1 MKVLVTGGCGFIGSN
16 LIDALVELGYSVI
29 NVDDL
34 SADNEKFYFSPNK
47 KQVKNYH
54 FDICDTEQLISVSK
68 GCDFIFH
75 LAAESRLGSA
85 IANPR
90 KAIDSNIKGIVSIL
104 DTAKENN
111 IKGIVFSSTSAIY
124 GLNTNFPLK
133 ETEKENCLN
142 AYSST
147 KYAAELFLRNYYEI
161 YGIKS
166 VILRYFNVYGERSP
180 KSGQYALV
188 LGIFERLL
196 SEGKPLTVTGDGSQQ
211 RDFIHVNDVVSAN
224 IKCINQFDT
233 NPNMWKAEIFNIGY
247 GETKTIREIAS
258 TLSDS
263 IVYIKKPAGEALNNL
278 SDNTKFKLSTGWK
291 PTINVLDWVKENL
304 YNINS

>member
-1 MKVLVTGGCGFIGSN
+1 MKVLVTGGCGFIGSH
-16 LIDALVELGYSVI
+16 LIDSLVDVGCTVI

-34 SADNEKFYFSPNK
+34 SADNDKFYFNEN
-47 KQVKNYH
+47 VKNYH
-54 FDICDTEQLISVSK
+54 FDVCNTKKLISISK
-68 GCDFIFH
+68 GCEFIFH
-75 LAAESRLGSA
+75 LAAESRLGSS

-90 KAIDSNIKGIVSIL
+90 KAIDSNITGVVSVL
-104 DTAKENN
+104 EAAKANK
-111 IKGIVFSSTSAIY
+111 IRGIVFSSTSAIY

-133 ETEKENCLN
+133 ETEPEGCLN
-142 AYSST
+142 AYAST

-188 LGIFERLL
+188 LGIFEKLL
-196 SEGKPLTVTGDGSQQ
+196 KDGKPLTVTGDGTQE
-211 RDFIHVNDVVSAN
+211 RDFIHVKDIAAAN
-224 IKCINQFDT
+224 IRCIDCFDS
-233 NPNMWKAEIFNIGY
+233 NPDMWKAQVFNIGY
-247 GETKTIREIAS
+247 GETKTINELAN

-278 SDNTKFKLSTGWK
+278 SDNTKFKLATGWK
-291 PTINVLDWVKENL
+291 PTINVIDWVKEKL
-304 YNINS
+304 L

>member
-1 MKVLVTGGCGFIGSN
+1 MKVLVTGGCGFIGSH
-16 LIDALVELGYSVI
+16 LIDALVDVGCTVI

-34 SADNEKFYFSPNK
+34 SADNDQFYFNEN
-47 KQVKNYH
+47 VKNYH
-54 FDICDTEQLISVSK
+54 FDICNTKKLISISK
-68 GCDFIFH
+68 GCEFIFH
-75 LAAESRLGSA
+75 LAAESRLGSS

-90 KAIDSNIKGIVSIL
+90 KAIDSNITGVVSVL
-104 DTAKENN
+104 EAAKANK
-111 IKGIVFSSTSAIY
+111 IRGIVFSSTSAIY

-133 ETEKENCLN
+133 ETEPEGCLN
-142 AYSST
+142 AYAST

-188 LGIFERLL
+188 LGIFEKLL
-196 SEGKPLTVTGDGSQQ
+196 KDGKPLTVTGDGTQE
-211 RDFIHVNDVVSAN
+211 RDFIHVKDIAAAN
-224 IKCINQFDT
+224 IRCIDCFDS
-233 NPNMWKAEIFNIGY
+233 NPDMWKAQVFNIGY
-247 GETKTIREIAS
+247 GETKTINELAN

-278 SDNTKFKLSTGWK
+278 SDNTKFKLATNWK
-291 PTINVLDWVKENL
+291 PTINVLDWIKEKL
-304 YNINS
+304 L

>member
-16 LIDALVELGYSVI
+16 LIDELVDRGYSVV
-29 NVDDL
+29 NVDNL
-34 SADNEKFYFSPNK
+34 SADNDQFYFNSSK
-47 KQVKNYH
+47 RVQNYH
-54 FDICDTEQLISVSK
+54 FDICDTKQLIDVSK
-68 GCDFIFH
+68 GCEFIFH
-75 LAAESRLGSA
+75 LAAESRLGAA
-85 IANPR
+85 IADPR
-90 KAIDSNIKGIVSIL
+90 KAISSNIEGVVSVL
-104 DTAKENN
+104 ETAKTNK
-111 IKGIVFSSTSAIY
+111 IKGIVFSSTSSIY

-188 LGIFERLL
+188 LGIFEKLL
-196 SEGKPLTVTGDGSQQ
+196 KAGKPLTVTGDGTQE
-211 RDFIHVNDVVSAN
+211 RDFIHVKDIALAN
-224 IKCINQFDT
+224 IKCIEQYDS
-233 NPNMWKAEIFNIGY
+233 NPKMWEADVFNVGY
-247 GETKTIREIAS
+247 GETKTINELANA
-258 TLSDS
+258 LSDS
-263 IVYIKKPAGEALNNL
+263 IVYIQKPPGEAFSNL
-278 SDNTKFKLSTGWK
+278 SDNTKFKSSTGWT
-291 PTINVLDWVKENL
+291 PTIKVLDWIKENL

>member
-1 MKVLVTGGCGFIGSN
+1 MKVLVTGGCGFIGSH
-16 LIDALVELGYSVI
+16 LIDALVGSGYTVV

-34 SADNEKFYFSPNK
+34 SADNDQFYFNEN
-47 KQVKNYH
+47 VKNYH
-54 FDICDTEQLISVSK
+54 FDICNTKQLISVSK
-68 GCDFIFH
+68 GCEFIFH
-75 LAAESRLGSA
+75 LAAESRLGAS

-90 KAIDSNIKGIVSIL
+90 KAIDSNIKGVVSVL
-104 DTAKENN
+104 EAAKANK
-111 IKGIVFSSTSAIY
+111 IKGIVFSSTSSIY

-133 ETEKENCLN
+133 ETEREDCLN
-142 AYSST
+142 AYAST

-188 LGIFERLL
+188 LGIFEKLL
-196 SEGKPLTVTGDGSQQ
+196 KDGKPLTVTGDGTQE
-211 RDFIHVNDVVSAN
+211 RDFIHVKDIAQAN
-224 IKCINQFDT
+224 IRCIANFDA
-233 NPNMWKAEIFNIGY
+233 NPDMWKAQVFNIGY
-247 GETKTIREIAS
+247 GQTKTINEIAN

-278 SDNTKFKLSTGWK
+278 SDNTKFKLATDWV
-291 PTINVLDWVKENL
+291 PTINVIDWIKEKL
-304 YNINS
+304 L

>member
-1 MKVLVTGGCGFIGSN
+1 MKVLVTGGCGFIGSH
-16 LIDALVELGYSVI
+16 LIDALVDVGCTVI

-34 SADNEKFYFSPNK
+34 SADNDQFYFNEN
-47 KQVKNYH
+47 VKNYH
-54 FDICDTEQLISVSK
+54 FDICNTKKLISISK
-68 GCDFIFH
+68 GCEFIFH
-75 LAAESRLGSA
+75 LAAESRLGSS

-90 KAIDSNIKGIVSIL
+90 KAIDSNITGVVSVL
-104 DTAKENN
+104 EAAKANK
-111 IKGIVFSSTSAIY
+111 IRGIVFSSTSAIY

-133 ETEKENCLN
+133 ETEPEGCLN
-142 AYSST
+142 AYAST

-188 LGIFERLL
+188 LGIFEKLL
-196 SEGKPLTVTGDGSQQ
+196 KDGKPLTVTGDGTQE
-211 RDFIHVNDVVSAN
+211 RDFIHVKDIAAAN
-224 IKCINQFDT
+224 IRCIDCFDS
-233 NPNMWKAEIFNIGY
+233 NPDMWKAQVFNIGY
-247 GETKTIREIAS
+247 GETKTINELAN

-278 SDNTKFKLSTGWK
+278 SDNTKFKLTTDWK
-291 PTINVLDWVKENL
+291 PTINVIDWIKEKL
-304 YNINS
+304 L